1 MTPAPE
7 TIKPDQIL
15 HELSELWNNMT
26 KPQPG
31 EAPDEYT
38 SGSLRACAMTLN
50 VFVNDEDDANA
61 LENTIQLVMRA
72 HPNRAI
78 VVRLREDADTLKSR
92 VFSQCWMPVG
102 HHREVCCE
110 EIEIS
115 VSMNRLPDIPGIV
128 GPLAAP
134 DVPRVVWFRS
144 SRLESAP
151 DISGLLAL
159 GDKLIVDSERPGAPT
174 FADLRVLAGAG
185 YIVADLA
192 WTRLTKIRQLLA
204 QLIDDH
210 GIDRVRNIS
219 IDYSGDYSGAGP
231 SPQAKYMQAWLRSGM
246 PDAEVDLH
254 RVGQAG
260 CGEIKAIR
268 IDPDINVQLQT
279 NCAEFKTGTLSQ
291 RANLPGSD
299 DHDLLREELSIM
311 TRDPV
316 FEHALQRMS
325 VWTPRS

>member
-1 MTPAPE
+1 VEAAVTPALE
-7 TIKPDQIL
+7 TVKPDQIL

-50 VFVNDEDDANA
+50 VFVNDEDDSND
-61 LENTIQLVMRA
+61 LENTIQMVMRA

-78 VVRLREDADTLKSR
+78 VVRLREDSGTLKSR

-110 EIEIS
+110 EIELS
-115 VSMNRLPDIPGIV
+115 VSMNRLADIPGIV
-128 GPLAAP
+128 SPLAAP

-151 DISGLLAL
+151 DIGDLLAL

-210 GIDRVRNIS
+210 GIDRIRNVS
-219 IDYSGDYSGAGP
+219 IEYSGAEP
-231 SPQAKYMQAWLRSGM
+231 SPRARYMQAWLRSGM
-246 PDAEVDLH
+246 PNAEVDLH
-254 RVGQAG
+254 RAGQAG
-260 CGEIKAIR
+260 CGDMKAIR
-268 IDPDINVQLQT
+268 IDPDINVQLQPH
-279 NCAEFKTGTLSQ
+279 CAEYETGALSQ
-291 RANLPGSD
+291 RANLPGCA

-311 TRDPV
+311 THDRV
-316 FEHALQRMS
+316 FERALQRMS